1 MLYLFGYCHNLVPI
15 LLYDKRYTAI
25 LEEIKKNPESHGGPP
40 DCIVR
45 FVFNPLTI
53 LNQIR
58 YRASRLML

>member
-1 MLYLFGYCHNLVPI
+1 MVPI